1 MSEAKEKDRILA
13 QIKAFKPHNEIEG
26 LNKHIDELVKD
37 GYVSGSFATDG
48 SIIVVRITPKGKRF
62 LENGGYVA
70 ARRKSIFPPT
80 WHKALRKDL
89 WSLILAILAAVIA
102 TYLSK
107 RLGWM

>member
-26 LNKHIDELVKD
+26 LNKHIDELV
-37 GYVSGSFATDG
+37 
-48 SIIVVRITPKGKRF
+48 
-62 LENGGYVA
+62 NGGYA
-70 ARRKSIFPPT
+70 AVRRKSKFPA

-89 WSLILAILAAVIA
+89 WGLILAILAAVIA